1 MRRPTGR
8 SGHKAGADRTPPGGR
23 AAERLNQDRKARGLP
38 TARTPKAATLV
49 VEVPAAAK
57 ASRRPPAATKKKSR

>member
-23 AAERLNQDRKARGLP
+23 AAERVNQDRKARGLP
-38 TARTPKAATLV
+38 TVRTPRAATLI
-49 VEVPAAAK
+49 VEQEAASK
-57 ASRRPPAATKKKSR
+57 APRRRAATKKKRR

>member
-1 MRRPTGR
+1 V
-8 SGHKAGADRTPPGGR
+8 
-23 AAERLNQDRKARGLP
+23 NQDRKARGLP